1 MTTNDAPR
9 PARRRL
15 LRLVSAGV
23 LALGMLTLLGS
34 LAWRGARFPGF
45 LVMPNRVVP
54 SAGLPSW
61 SGVSEGSPP
70 YQEVLLAVD
79 DAQVT
84 SAADAYRRAAAHQ
97 VGETARYTFVRDGV
111 VETHTYPLRQFTDG
125 EFFAIFGAYFIAG
138 LAHLLLAWC
147 AAERWREGPMCRG
160 LAIFGW
166 AGAVF
171 AFTAMDLYGP
181 GRLFRLHALAEASL
195 SAAALHLALVCP
207 RDRLAGRS
215 GFLVLAYGF
224 GFALAAV
231 YELFLHD
238 PHAYSVVHNFAQG
251 LGSVP
256 VLAFTCLVALS
267 LTDPPAALGAAG
279 VRRLLLGVLLGL
291 IAPALLFGLSAATG
305 GSLPVNAA
313 AWVGFVFPLGAIAA
327 LRAAPPAT
335 VPAARWS

>member
-1 MTTNDAPR
+1 MSATPH
-9 PARRRL
+9 PASRVP
-15 LRLVSAGV
+15 LRLISAGV
-23 LALGMLTLLGS
+23 LVLGLATLLGS
-34 LAWRGARFPGF
+34 LSWRGARFPGF

-54 SAGLPSW
+54 SAGLPGW
-61 SGVSEGSPP
+61 SGVSDGHPP

-79 DAQVT
+79 DTRVS
-84 SAADAYRRAAAHQ
+84 SAADAYRRAATHQ

-111 VETHTYPLRQFTDG
+111 VETQSYPLRRLTDSDY
-125 EFFAIFGAYFIAG
+125 FAIFGMYFIAG

-147 AAERWREGPMCRG
+147 AAERWQDGPMCRG

-181 GRLFRLHALAEASL
+181 GRLFRLHAFAEASV

-207 RDRLAGRS
+207 RDRVAGHS
-215 GFLVLAYGF
+215 GLLVLAYGF
-224 GFALAAV
+224 GLALAAV

-251 LGSVP
+251 VGSVP
-256 VLAFTCLVALS
+256 VLAFAGLVALS

-279 VRRLLLGVLLGL
+279 VRRLLLGALLGL
-291 IAPALLFGLSAATG
+291 IIPGLIFGLSAASG
-305 GSLPVNAA
+305 GSLPVNSA

-327 LRAAPPAT
+327 LRSAPAAT
-335 VPAARWS
+335 VRARYSS

>member
-1 MTTNDAPR
+1 MSATPH
-9 PARRRL
+9 PASRLL
-15 LRLVSAGV
+15 LRLISAGV
-23 LALGMLTLLGS
+23 LVLGIAALLGS
-34 LAWRGARFPGF
+34 LSWRGARFPGF

-54 SAGLPSW
+54 SAGLPGW
-61 SGVSEGSPP
+61 SGVSDGHPP

-79 DAQVT
+79 DTQVS

-111 VETHTYPLRQFTDG
+111 VETQSYPLRRLTDS
-125 EFFAIFGAYFIAG
+125 EYFAIFGMYFIAG

-147 AAERWREGPMCRG
+147 AAERWENGAMCRG

-181 GRLFRLHALAEASL
+181 GRLFRLHAFAEASV

-207 RDRLAGRS
+207 RDRVAGRS

-224 GFALAAV
+224 GLALAAV
-231 YELFLHD
+231 YELFLQN
-238 PHAYSVVHNFAQG
+238 PNAYSIVHNFAQG
-251 LGSVP
+251 VGSVP
-256 VLAFTCLVALS
+256 VLAFAALVALS
-267 LTDPPAALGAAG
+267 LTDPPAALGASG
-279 VRRLLLGVLLGL
+279 VRRLLLGALLGL
-291 IAPALLFGLSAATG
+291 IAPGLIFGLSAASG
-305 GSLPVNAA
+305 GSLPVNSA

-327 LRAAPPAT
+327 LRAAPAT
-335 VPAARWS
+335 ARARYSS